1 MSAAVFMADPLLART
16 APVPSEGG
24 FDVQSLLVPV
34 QAAFAPDP
42 LLAPPTAVEGP
53 QEAEAS
59 MGGADAL
66 VLPHSDDPTQP
77 DPGSVAHSTWP
88 PELQAMLE
96 QRYREGFEEG
106 LAQGAGLGP
115 ADGMPSEADGSSD
128 AGTHGPHGDGQA
140 GPSGLGP
147 SDHPRDVV
155 FLLESLSRALQ
166 PLLLPDDAA
175 ARFEPLKRLAL
186 HLAMELVR
194 QELSVSPKVIDE
206 LVRRSV
212 QALQA
217 GEQAPLTVELHPQD
231 WALLQQAWD
240 DPASGLPPDTAMR
253 QRVHW
258 VEDPELARGSV
269 RARSDASTVEDLI
282 QHRLASIMHDLRI
295 QSQQWQQDEAQI
307 QQSVQGQG
315 DHA

>member
-1 MSAAVFMADPLLART
+1 MSAAVFIADPLLARA
-16 APVPSEGG
+16 APAPGDGG

-42 LLAPPTAVEGP
+42 LLAPPTAAEEL

-59 MGGADAL
+59 TDGADTL
-66 VLPHSDDPTQP
+66 VLHHSEDPGQT
-77 DPGSVAHSTWP
+77 DPGSVAASTWP
-88 PELQAMLE
+88 PELQALLE
-96 QRYREGFEEG
+96 QRYREGFDEG
-106 LAQGAGLGP
+106 LAQGAGLGS
-115 ADGMPSEADGSSD
+115 ADGMPSNADRHSHAD
-128 AGTHGPHGDGQA
+128 AHGAQGDGPA
-140 GPSGLGP
+140 APSDHAP
-147 SDHPRDVV
+147 SDHPRDVA

-282 QHRLASIMHDLRI
+282 QHRLASIMQDLQI

-307 QQSVQGQG
+307 QQSVQGPS

>member
-1 MSAAVFMADPLLART
+1 MSAAVFIADPLLARA
-16 APVPSEGG
+16 APAPGDGG

-34 QAAFAPDP
+34 QAAFAPHP
-42 LLAPPTAVEGP
+42 LLAPPMAVEAL

-59 MGGADAL
+59 VGGSDPLAL
-66 VLPHSDDPTQP
+66 NHSEDPVQT
-77 DPGSVAHSTWP
+77 DPGSVTSSTWP
-88 PELQAMLE
+88 PELQALLE

-115 ADGMPSEADGSSD
+115 ADGMPSDADASPD
-128 AGTHGPHGDGQA
+128 ADAHRLHGDGHA
-140 GPSGLGP
+140 SPSAVGP

-240 DPASGLPPDTAMR
+240 DPASGLPPDTVMR

-282 QHRLASIMHDLRI
+282 QHRLASIMQDLRI
-295 QSQQWQQDEAQI
+295 LSMQWQQDEAQI